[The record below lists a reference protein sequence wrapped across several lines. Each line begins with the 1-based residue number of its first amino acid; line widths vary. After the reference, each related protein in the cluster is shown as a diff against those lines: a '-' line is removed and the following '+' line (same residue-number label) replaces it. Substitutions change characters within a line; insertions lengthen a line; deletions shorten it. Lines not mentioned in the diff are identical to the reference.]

1 MLRNILEEPDGVF
14 GFVSFDEGRLFQT
27 SKPSAMSTSGPTSSS
42 RRPFGPRACVG
53 AHTALVTPFLDGAV
67 AWDDLKRLVELQIKE
82 GIDGLVAVGTT
93 GESPTLDYDEHIEV
107 IRKTVEFAA
116 GRVPVMAGTGSNA
129 TTEALDLTK
138 RADEAGADAF
148 LLVAPY
154 YNKPSQEGLFRHFS
168 LLAEATAKPIVLYS
182 IPGRCG
188 IEITVETTLRLRK
201 KYPNIIGI
209 KEAGGQVEKAARLVR
224 EADPEFIVLSGD
236 DSLTLPFAEVG
247 AQGIV
252 SVASNLIPGPV
263 AKLARLARTKQF
275 AEAKVLHDR
284 LAEIFKTLF
293 VEPNPV
299 PVKHCMMR
307 ACIIRSDEVRLPL
320 CEMSEA
326 NRLLVEKV
334 ADATLASLR

>member
-1 MLRNILEEPDGVF
+1 M
-14 GFVSFDEGRLFQT
+14 
-27 SKPSAMSTSGPTSSS
+27 SASGSS
-42 RRPFGPRACVG
+42 RNKFAPGSWVG
-53 AHTALVTPFLDGAV
+53 AHTALVTPFLDGKV
-67 AWDDLKRLVELQIKE
+67 CWEDLRRLVDLQVE
-82 GIDGLVAVGTT
+82 AGIDGLVSVGTT
-93 GESPTLDYDEHIEV
+93 GESPTLDYDEHVEV
-107 IRKTVEFAA
+107 IARTVEYAA

-129 TTEALDLTK
+129 TTEALDLTR
-138 RADEAGADAF
+138 RAEEAGADAF

-154 YNKPSQEGLFRHFS
+154 YNKPSQEGLFRHFAAI
-168 LLAEATAKPIVLYS
+168 AEATAKPIMLYS

-188 IEITVETTLRLRK
+188 VEIAVETVLRLRARF
-201 KYPNIIGI
+201 PHVVGI

-224 EADPEFIVLSGD
+224 ESDADFIVLSGD

-247 AQGIV
+247 ARGVV

-263 AKLARLARTKQF
+263 ARLAQLARTKQF

-284 LAEIFKTLF
+284 LAELFRTLF

-307 ACIIRSDEVRLPL
+307 AGIIRSAEVRLPL

-326 NRLLVEKV
+326 NRRLVEKV
-334 ADATLASLR
+334 ADAALSVPR

>member
-1 MLRNILEEPDGVF
+1 M
-14 GFVSFDEGRLFQT
+14 
-27 SKPSAMSTSGPTSSS
+27 
-42 RRPFGPRACVG
+42 
-53 AHTALVTPFLDGAV
+53 VTPFRQGAV
-67 AWDDLKRLVELQIKE
+67 AWDDLKKLVDLQIKD

-93 GESPTLDYDEHIEV
+93 GESPTLDYDEHVEV
-107 IRKTVEFAA
+107 IARTVQFAA

-154 YNKPSQEGLFRHFS
+154 YNKPSQEGLFRHFA
-168 LLAEATAKPIVLYS
+168 LIAEATAKPIILYS

-201 KYPNIIGI
+201 KYPNIVGI

-247 AQGIV
+247 AQGII

-263 AKLARLARTKQF
+263 ARLAQLARAKRF
-275 AEAKVLHDR
+275 AEAKALHDQ
-284 LAEIFKTLF
+284 LADLFKTLF

-307 ACIIRSDEVRLPL
+307 ARIIGSDEVRLPL

>member
-1 MLRNILEEPDGVF
+1 
-14 GFVSFDEGRLFQT
+14 
-27 SKPSAMSTSGPTSSS
+27 MSSTGSNSS
-42 RRPFGPRACVG
+42 RRPFGPRAFVG
-53 AHTALVTPFLDGAV
+53 AHTALVTPFLNGAV
-67 AWDDLKRLVELQIKE
+67 AWDDLKKLVEYQIAA

-107 IRKTVEFAA
+107 IRQTVEFAA

-154 YNKPSQEGLFRHFS
+154 YNKPSQEGLYRHFA
-168 LLAEATAKPIVLYS
+168 LLAESTAKPIILYS

-209 KEAGGQVEKAARLVR
+209 KEAGGQVEKAAQLVR
-224 EADPEFIVLSGD
+224 ESDPEFIVLSGD
-236 DSLTLPFAEVG
+236 DSLTLPFAQVG
-247 AQGIV
+247 GQGII

-263 AKLARLARTKQF
+263 AKLAQLARTQQF
-275 AEAKVLHDR
+275 AEAKVLHDK
-284 LAEIFKTLF
+284 LADIFKTLF

-307 ACIIRSDEVRLPL
+307 AGIIRSDEVRLPL

>member
-1 MLRNILEEPDGVF
+1 MSSPG
-14 GFVSFDEGRLFQT
+14 S
-27 SKPSAMSTSGPTSSS
+27 SPSRP
-42 RRPFGPRACVG
+42 PFGPRAFTG

-67 AWDDLKRLVELQIKE
+67 AWEDLRKLVETQIAA

-93 GESPTLDYDEHIEV
+93 GESPTLDNEEHIEV
-107 IRKTVEFAA
+107 IRRTVAFAA

-129 TTEALDLTK
+129 TTEALDLTQ
-138 RADEAGADAF
+138 RADQAGADAF

-154 YNKPSQEGLFRHFS
+154 YNKPSQEGLYRHFS
-168 LLAEATAKPIVLYS
+168 ILAEATAKPIILYS

-188 IEITVETTLRLRK
+188 VEITVETTLRLRR
-201 KYPNIIGI
+201 KYSNIIGI
-209 KEAGGQVEKAARLVR
+209 KEAGGQVDKAARLVR
-224 EADPEFIVLSGD
+224 EADPAFIVLSGD

-252 SVASNLIPGPV
+252 SVASNFIPAAV
-263 AKLARLARTKQF
+263 VRLAGLARTQQF
-275 AEAKVLHDR
+275 AEAKVLHDK
-284 LAEIFKTLF
+284 LADIFKTLF
-293 VEPNPV
+293 IEPNPV

-307 ACIIRSDEVRLPL
+307 IGGLRSAEVRLPL

-326 NRLLVEKV
+326 NRLLVEQV

>member
-1 MLRNILEEPDGVF
+1 M
-14 GFVSFDEGRLFQT
+14 
-27 SKPSAMSTSGPTSSS
+27 SASGSS
-42 RRPFGPRACVG
+42 RAKFGPRSFVG
-53 AHTALVTPFLDGAV
+53 AHTALVTPFLKGAV
-67 AWDDLKRLVELQIKE
+67 AWDDLEKLVEFQIQG

-129 TTEALDLTK
+129 TTEALDLTQ
-138 RADEAGADAF
+138 RADDAGADAF

-154 YNKPSQEGLFRHFS
+154 YNKPSQEGLYRHFS
-168 LLAEATAKPIVLYS
+168 VLAEATAKPIMLYS

-188 IEITVETTLRLRK
+188 VEISVETVLRLRAK
-201 KYPNIIGI
+201 FRHVIGI
-209 KEAGGQVEKAARLVR
+209 KEAGGQVEKAARLVK
-224 EADPEFIVLSGD
+224 ESDAEFIVLSGD

-247 AQGIV
+247 AQGVV
-252 SVASNLIPGPV
+252 SVASNLVPGPV
-263 AKLARLARTKQF
+263 ARLAKLARAKQF
-275 AEAKVLHDR
+275 AEAKALHDR
-284 LAEIFKTLF
+284 LADLFRTIF

-307 ACIIRSDEVRLPL
+307 AGIIRSDEVRLPL